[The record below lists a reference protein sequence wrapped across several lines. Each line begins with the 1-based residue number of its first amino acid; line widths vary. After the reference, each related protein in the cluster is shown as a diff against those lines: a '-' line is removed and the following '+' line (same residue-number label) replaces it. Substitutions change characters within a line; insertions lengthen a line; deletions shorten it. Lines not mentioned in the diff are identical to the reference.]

1 MMSHVL
7 INTQLSVLGT
17 GSALPGMPIGN
28 AELARLVTR
37 VGASDSAAKF
47 IETLAHQM
55 GIETRHLCR
64 DFREASEVP
73 RPHDTNPELA
83 ARAISAA
90 LVDANLEINGVDYII
105 SHTTTPHTLLPPNI
119 SWAADILGYSGPY
132 MELRQAC
139 TGFANALTIASG
151 LLLAGIVKTVAIVGS
166 ETGSVF
172 VDVTRLDQDRSQRVN
187 VAQMG
192 DGAGAT
198 ILTIARDR
206 ALPYLDYIYFGN
218 AGSNK
223 ESAFSLTVGGSS
235 QPFTGKD
242 GGVFS
247 FKNRYDLSRQHG
259 LALFERG
266 YEVLRVADDLL
277 SSARIIP
284 HQANGRMAELLAPLL
299 NVNPQRFYN
308 NACRVGNTGS
318 AAIWIALDTMRKEK
332 VVAKKDAVAVL
343 GAEATKFLFGGFL
356 YIEGA
361 VG

>member
-1 MMSHVL
+1 MTHVL
-7 INTQLSVLGT
+7 INTQLAVLGT
-17 GSALPGMPIGN
+17 GSALPGMPVGN
-28 AELARLVTR
+28 AELAQLVRR

-47 IETLAHQM
+47 IETLADQM
-55 GIETRHLCR
+55 GIGTRHLCR
-64 DFREASEVP
+64 DFREAREVP
-73 RPHDTNPELA
+73 RPHDTNPGLA
-83 ARAISAA
+83 ARAVTAA
-90 LVDANLEINGVDYII
+90 LVEANLEVTSVDYII

-119 SWAADILGYSGPY
+119 SWAADQLDYSGPY

-151 LLLAGIVKTVAIVGS
+151 LLMSGIAKTVAIVGS

-172 VDVTRLDQDRSQRVN
+172 VDITRLDKDRSQRVN

-192 DGAGAT
+192 DGAGAI
-198 ILTIARDR
+198 ILTMARDR
-206 ALPYLDYIYFGN
+206 TLPYLDYIYFGN

-223 ESAFSLTVGGSS
+223 ESAFSLTAGGSS
-235 QPFTGKD
+235 QPFPDED

-266 YEVLRVADDLL
+266 YEVLRLADGLL

-299 NVNPQRFYN
+299 EVPAQRFYN
-308 NACRVGNTGS
+308 SACHVGNTGS
-318 AAIWIALDTMRKEK
+318 AAIWIALDVMRKEK
-332 VVAKKDAVAVL
+332 VVSERTNTAVL

-356 YIEGA
+356 YIERT
-361 VG
+361 VK